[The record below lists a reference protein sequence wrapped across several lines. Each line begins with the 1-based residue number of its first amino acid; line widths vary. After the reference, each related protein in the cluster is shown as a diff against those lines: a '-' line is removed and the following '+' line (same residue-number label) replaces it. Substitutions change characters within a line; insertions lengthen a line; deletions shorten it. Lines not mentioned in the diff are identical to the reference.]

1 MKNVYKFTRFTK
13 NTGFM
18 GFHCDLKDDNKGA
31 ILIQFVDK
39 EVYGEVMCAN
49 YNLVN
54 IILFRFIF
62 IVKQ

>member
-1 MKNVYKFTRFTK
+1 
-13 NTGFM
+13 M

-54 IILFRFIF
+54 FILFRFIF